1 MKDIDTT
8 YSSFKSR
15 FYVYNPA
22 HKEESELPTI
32 FGFNNGGS
40 DKFLTGVLLAEDGTC
55 LGSHICSSEYF
66 MYSDLGII
74 EGTRHDRHDE
84 FKKHYPTGYK
94 MEFVPANKVRTHK
107 PLLAAYEKNQEK
119 ERREKEKRK

>member
-1 MKDIDTT
+1 MKDIDIT

-40 DKFLTGVLLAEDGTC
+40 DKFLTGFLLAEDGTC

-94 MEFVPANKVRTHK
+94 MDNAF
-107 PLLAAYEKNQEK
+107 
-119 ERREKEKRK
+119 